1 MLLDP
6 TLHVL
11 WLLFHDVN
19 ILWFSEYEFNGSVA
33 WVENVQVF
41 LPACVAECVDAN
53 LTAGYE
59 IVRVGAESFLKQFF

>member
-1 MLLDP
+1 M
-6 TLHVL
+6 
-11 WLLFHDVN
+11 
-19 ILWFSEYEFNGSVA
+19 
-33 WVENVQVF
+33 QVF